1 MMGKE
6 GGAPAA
12 AGLRISMAEQN
23 ELKPAVA
30 PLWTRDF
37 TIITLGSVVSMLG
50 NAMSGFA
57 LSLLVLDYT
66 DSPLLYA
73 IYIATFTAPQIV
85 APIFSGAIL
94 DRFSRKRT
102 IYTLDFISAGIY
114 AAAALILSQ
123 GWFSFPVLAV
133 GCFIIGTINS
143 VYMVAYESFYP
154 MLITEGNYSKAN
166 SIASVLETLAAVM
179 IPIST
184 YLYNK
189 VGIAPLLGIN
199 AVCFLT
205 AAIAETQIR
214 TEEKY
219 IETQRA
225 TAAEGESSARRL
237 LRDIREGFGFLWSEK
252 GLLAVAC
259 YFAFSSLAG
268 GASQVIT
275 LPYFKSTFDN
285 GEYVYMLVWG
295 MMVVG
300 RTVGGLVHYKV
311 QLPTHRKYAIA
322 LTVYIVISVLEGAYL
337 YMPVPVMMAMCLC
350 NGLLGVTSYTIR
362 ISATQSY
369 VPDEKKGR
377 FNGAFNMLNTV
388 GSLTGQLVAGAL
400 TVILP
405 TRLVLTAFMTVTAV
419 AAVIFIGGNRR
430 AVSAIYNRQ
439 Q

>member
-1 MMGKE
+1 
-6 GGAPAA
+6 
-12 AGLRISMAEQN
+12 MAEQN

-154 MLITEGNYSKAN
+154 MLITEGNYSKAY

-214 TEEKY
+214 AEEKY
-219 IETQRA
+219 IETQRRRGSPPPGGCCGTSGRASASCGAKRACWPWRA
-225 TAAEGESSARRL
+225 TSRSARWPGAR
-237 LRDIREGFGFLWSEK
+237 RR
-252 GLLAVAC
+252 
-259 YFAFSSLAG
+259 SSPCRTSRAPSTTANMCTCWC
-268 GASQVIT
+268 GA
-275 LPYFKSTFDN
+275 
-285 GEYVYMLVWG
+285 
-295 MMVVG
+295 
-300 RTVGGLVHYKV
+300 
-311 QLPTHRKYAIA
+311 
-322 LTVYIVISVLEGAYL
+322 
-337 YMPVPVMMAMCLC
+337 
-350 NGLLGVTSYTIR
+350 
-362 ISATQSY
+362 
-369 VPDEKKGR
+369 
-377 FNGAFNMLNTV
+377 
-388 GSLTGQLVAGAL
+388 
-400 TVILP
+400 
-405 TRLVLTAFMTVTAV
+405 
-419 AAVIFIGGNRR
+419 
-430 AVSAIYNRQ
+430 
-439 Q
+439 

>member
-1 MMGKE
+1 MKQTDE
-6 GGAPAA
+6 I
-12 AGLRISMAEQN
+12 R
-23 ELKPAVA
+23 PAVA

-66 DSPLLYA
+66 ESSLLYA
-73 IYIATFTAPQIV
+73 IYIATFTAPQII

-114 AAAALILSQ
+114 AMAAFILSR

-133 GCFIIGTINS
+133 WCFIIGTINS

-154 MLITEGNYSKAN
+154 MLITEGNYSKAY
-166 SIASVLETLAAVM
+166 SIASVLETLSAVM

-184 YLYNK
+184 YVYNK

-214 TEEKY
+214 AEEKY
-219 IETQRA
+219 IETQKAAA
-225 TAAEGESSARRL
+225 TAGESSARRL
-237 LRDIREGFGFLWSEK
+237 LRDIGEGFRFLWSEK

-275 LPYFKSTFDN
+275 LPYFKGAFPN
-285 GEYVYMLVWG
+285 GEYVY
-295 MMVVG
+295 
-300 RTVGGLVHYKV
+300 T
-311 QLPTHRKYAIA
+311 
-322 LTVYIVISVLEGAYL
+322 
-337 YMPVPVMMAMCLC
+337 PVPVMMAMCLC

-400 TVILP
+400 TVVLP
-405 TRLVLTAFMTVTAV
+405 PRLVLTAFMLVTA
-419 AAVIFIGGNRR
+419 AAAIVFIGGNKT

>member
-133 GCFIIGTINS
+133 GCFLRKPSSQMLRAMPNS
-143 VYMVAYESFYP
+143 
-154 MLITEGNYSKAN
+154 
-166 SIASVLETLAAVM
+166 
-179 IPIST
+179 
-184 YLYNK
+184 
-189 VGIAPLLGIN
+189 
-199 AVCFLT
+199 
-205 AAIAETQIR
+205 Q
-214 TEEKY
+214 
-219 IETQRA
+219 
-225 TAAEGESSARRL
+225 
-237 LRDIREGFGFLWSEK
+237 
-252 GLLAVAC
+252 
-259 YFAFSSLAG
+259 
-268 GASQVIT
+268 
-275 LPYFKSTFDN
+275 
-285 GEYVYMLVWG
+285 
-295 MMVVG
+295 
-300 RTVGGLVHYKV
+300 
-311 QLPTHRKYAIA
+311 
-322 LTVYIVISVLEGAYL
+322 
-337 YMPVPVMMAMCLC
+337 
-350 NGLLGVTSYTIR
+350 
-362 ISATQSY
+362 
-369 VPDEKKGR
+369 
-377 FNGAFNMLNTV
+377 
-388 GSLTGQLVAGAL
+388 
-400 TVILP
+400 
-405 TRLVLTAFMTVTAV
+405 VLTAQSP
-419 AAVIFIGGNRR
+419 R
-430 AVSAIYNRQ
+430 
-439 Q
+439 

>member
-1 MMGKE
+1 
-6 GGAPAA
+6 
-12 AGLRISMAEQN
+12 MAEQN

-133 GCFIIGTINS
+133 WCFIIGTINS

-154 MLITEGNYSKAN
+154 MLITEGNYSKAY

-199 AVCFLT
+199 AVSSSPPPSRRRRSGRRRSTSRRSGPRRRRGSPPPGGCCGT
-205 AAIAETQIR
+205 SGRASASCGAKR
-214 TEEKY
+214 ACWPW
-219 IETQRA
+219 RA
-225 TAAEGESSARRL
+225 TSRSARWPGAR
-237 LRDIREGFGFLWSEK
+237 RR
-252 GLLAVAC
+252 
-259 YFAFSSLAG
+259 SSPCRTSRAPSTTANMCTCWC
-268 GASQVIT
+268 GA
-275 LPYFKSTFDN
+275 
-285 GEYVYMLVWG
+285 
-295 MMVVG
+295 
-300 RTVGGLVHYKV
+300 
-311 QLPTHRKYAIA
+311 
-322 LTVYIVISVLEGAYL
+322 
-337 YMPVPVMMAMCLC
+337 
-350 NGLLGVTSYTIR
+350 
-362 ISATQSY
+362 
-369 VPDEKKGR
+369 
-377 FNGAFNMLNTV
+377 
-388 GSLTGQLVAGAL
+388 
-400 TVILP
+400 
-405 TRLVLTAFMTVTAV
+405 
-419 AAVIFIGGNRR
+419 
-430 AVSAIYNRQ
+430 
-439 Q
+439 